1 MPAEIG
7 IRIEG
12 LDALVR
18 SMRKAGVDI
27 SELKEAHI
35 RAAAI
40 VADRAAE
47 LAPRRSGRLAGS
59 VRPAKQAKRA
69 RIQAGSAK
77 VPYANPIHWGWP
89 SRNIASQPFLSDA
102 AQQTEAEWTA
112 AYLEDVQAALDK
124 VRGA

>member
-1 MPAEIG
+1 MPAELG
-7 IRIEG
+7 IRVEG

-27 SELKEAHI
+27 SELKAAHI
-35 RAAAI
+35 RAGQI

-59 VRPAKQAKRA
+59 IRPAKQAKRA

-77 VPYANPIHWGWP
+77 VAYANPIHWGWP
-89 SRNIASQPFLSDA
+89 SRNIEASLFISRA
-102 AQQTEAEWTA
+102 AQETEAEWSKP
-112 AYLEDVQAALDK
+112 YFEDVQAALDN
-124 VRGA
+124 VRGV